1 MGKKMDSRLEAL
13 KNHICESDIS
23 NSLKSVC
30 IEKGELS
37 LQIEPSN
44 LKKVIQFLKNDSS
57 CLFKMLV
64 DICAVD
70 YPEQEKR
77 FEVVYNLL
85 SVEKNLRIR
94 IKTAVSESQDVPSL
108 TPIYPAAGWFER
120 EIWDLFG
127 VRFSEHADL
136 RRILTD
142 YGFEGHPLRK
152 DFPLTGHVEVRYDIK
167 SKQVVYEPVQLT
179 QDYRSFDFISPWE
192 GPEYTL
198 PGDEK
203 ATK

>member
-1 MGKKMDSRLEAL
+1 MDTHLEFLKK
-13 KNHICESDIS
+13 HICESNLS
-23 NSLKSVC
+23 ASLKAIG
-30 IEKGELS
+30 IEKKELS
-37 LQIEPSN
+37 LQIEPDD
-44 LKKVIQFLKNDSS
+44 LKKVVQFLRTDSF

-70 YPEQEKR
+70 YPEKEER

-85 SVEKNLRIR
+85 SIEKNLRIR
-94 IKTAVSESQDVPSL
+94 IKTAVSEDRYVPSL
-108 TPIYPAAGWFER
+108 SSIYPAAGWFER

-127 VRFSEHADL
+127 VKFSEHVDL

-152 DFPLTGHVEVRYDIK
+152 DFPLTGYVEVRYDIK
-167 SKQVVYEPVQLT
+167 SKQVVYETVQLT
-179 QDYRSFDFISPWE
+179 QNYRNFDFMSPWE
-192 GPEYTL
+192 GPEYAL